1 MVRRSLPLSQFHA
14 SSLPSSYW
22 QREAKRER
30 RRNKMLQT
38 TVSTGIDVSQ
48 PDSRRR
54 YAIWMWLLLGLFVL
68 RVVGQMLV
76 AFLGVSFL
84 PPMAEWYSG
93 LMSYLI
99 LLPVQ
104 WVIIVLLTVICIDV
118 SRGRGVFARPSRRAG
133 LFLGWFSVI
142 YFASMIARYVITMT
156 AHPERRW
163 LHGTIPI
170 WFHLVLASYLFLLS
184 RYHSAM
190 AKTA

>member
-1 MVRRSLPLSQFHA
+1 
-14 SSLPSSYW
+14 
-22 QREAKRER
+22 
-30 RRNKMLQT
+30 MLQT

-48 PDSRRR
+48 PDFRRR

>member
-1 MVRRSLPLSQFHA
+1 
-14 SSLPSSYW
+14 
-22 QREAKRER
+22 
-30 RRNKMLQT
+30 MLQT

-184 RYHSAM
+184 RYHSAT